1 MKVSRNL
8 LSILLTKTFHG
19 KNDDYNLER
28 QCLQWHHLVDCLDKN
43 KDNAILG
50 AKLLQSLGVDQ
61 EHSFCYNNC
70 KSFCFTCQIT
80 FLELLLYHSTMIRV
94 TFRWCWDFFLL
105 VMRSSVY
112 ICRFLKSFL
121 IQLSV
126 LYKLCTD
133 SN

>member
-61 EHSFCYNNC
+61 EHSFV
-70 KSFCFTCQIT
+70 IT
-80 FLELLLYHSTMIRV
+80 TVKASV
-94 TFRWCWDFFLL
+94 LL
-105 VMRSSVY
+105 VRLH
-112 ICRFLKSFL
+112 F
-121 IQLSV
+121 
-126 LYKLCTD
+126 
-133 SN
+133 